1 MTFHLFFTTIFLMS
15 SIIFFY
21 ISTFFI
27 SFFLCI
33 PIGPV
38 NIEIFQTTLKRQY
51 PQAISIAVGAAIGDA
66 TWALCAFFGISPF
79 LSSRYTE
86 GAFFVFTSI
95 ITAVLGILALKDAR
109 FIEKTEEQIIVKTKI
124 RRRKRWA
131 FLKGLTMVLV
141 NPLGIVSWM
150 VSLSFLR
157 KINIYIPLTLNYE
170 ILFFMVVVAGAST
183 YFLVIITIT
192 SKMKKVFNL
201 QRTHR
206 IIKFLGYLLIIFSLY
221 FLFNAIKLFFFNGQS
236 TIQQISMT

>member
-1 MTFHLFFTTIFLMS
+1 MS

-21 ISTFFI
+21 ISCFFI

-38 NIEIFQTTLKRQY
+38 NIEIFQTSLKRLF

-66 TWALCAFFGISPF
+66 IWAWCAFFGISPF
-79 LSSRYTE
+79 LHNRNME
-86 GAFFVFTSI
+86 AAFFVFTSI

-124 RRRKRWA
+124 RRKRWA

-170 ILFFMVVVAGAST
+170 ILFFLVVIMGAST

-192 SKMKKVFNL
+192 SKMKKVFNIE
-201 QRTHR
+201 RTHK

-221 FLFNAIKLFFFNGQS
+221 FMFNAIKLFFFNGQS
-236 TIQQISMT
+236 AIQQISLA